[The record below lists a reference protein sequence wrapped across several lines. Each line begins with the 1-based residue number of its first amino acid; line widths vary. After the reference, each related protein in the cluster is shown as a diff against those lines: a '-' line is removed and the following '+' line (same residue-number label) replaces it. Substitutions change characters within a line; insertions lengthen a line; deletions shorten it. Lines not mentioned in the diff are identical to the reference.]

1 MHKSHATLGVEL
13 LPSLDR
19 TARPLGACNEDGAL
33 TASR

>member
-13 LPSLDR
+13 LPNPKR
-19 TARPLGACNEDGAL
+19 ARPLGACNEDGAL